1 MILENFFESCSVRLV
16 CLSRFQECN
25 SDEFFEEL
33 CVVEAILDV
42 QGVFNRHGETLNLRN
57 TSHDLND
64 VLGCLGQIHNLEE
77 VEKALEYDLLVG
89 WVLVVLLE
97 EVGVVEEVL
106 FNLKMV
112 DGQEGHGLIEIL
124 GFLKNKAV

>member
-1 MILENFFESCSVRLV
+1 M
-16 CLSRFQECN
+16 
-25 SDEFFEEL
+25 
-33 CVVEAILDV
+33 
-42 QGVFNRHGETLNLRN
+42 RN